1 MSNAHAAHASHG
13 FDELD
18 PHGAGKH
25 TKHSH
30 HIVSGVTLVG
40 VLGILLV
47 FTALTVGLAQGE
59 KWVMS
64 YFAIELPRWVN
75 VAVAMSIA
83 TIKATLVLMYFMLL
97 RYSNPINTVVFLVC
111 LVAFGLFLFFTG
123 LDINNRGNIDG
134 VKANQIQAGGIGG
147 INYGWT
153 KPGKQPITID
163 KASVVFWRER
173 KLNEVGPEKYAKMK
187 AAFSHGHAEHAH
199 ADTGPTASAAKV
211 RSGATPGLF
220 DNAASAAHEEHGG
233 HSEEH
238 ATPAAKPAAGH

>member
-30 HIVSGVTLVG
+30 HIVSGITLVG
-40 VLGILLV
+40 VLGILLA

-64 YFAIELPRWVN
+64 YFQIELPRWVN

-83 TIKATLVLMYFMLL
+83 TVKATLVLMYFMLL
-97 RYSNPINTVVFLVC
+97 RYSNPINTIVFLIC
-111 LVAFGLFLFFTG
+111 LLAFALFLFFTG
-123 LDINNRGNIDG
+123 LDLSNRGNIDP
-134 VKANQIQAGGIGG
+134 VKASAIQAGGVGG
-147 INYGWT
+147 IKAGWS
-153 KPGKQPITID
+153 KDAPVID
-163 KASVVFWRER
+163 KATVVYWRER

-187 AAFSHGHAEHAH
+187 AVFSHSHAEHASH
-199 ADTGPTASAAKV
+199 GAAVPTGNAAHV
-211 RSGATPGLF
+211 PAGLTPGLF
-220 DNAASAAHEEHGG
+220 EAAAPAAHDAHSGSG
-233 HSEEH
+233 H
-238 ATPAAKPAAGH
+238 

>member
-1 MSNAHAAHASHG
+1 MSNAHAASASHG

-18 PHGAGKH
+18 PHGAGQH

-97 RYSNPINTVVFLVC
+97 RYSNPINTIVFLVC
-111 LVAFGLFLFFTG
+111 LLAFALFLFFTG
-123 LDINNRGNIDG
+123 LDLSNRGNIDPI
-134 VKANQIQAGGIGG
+134 KASAIQAGGTGG
-147 INYGWT
+147 FSYGWA
-153 KPGKQPITID
+153 KPSGVPITVD
-163 KASVVFWRER
+163 KASVVFWREK
-173 KLNEVGPEKYAKMK
+173 KLNEVGPEKFAKMK
-187 AAFSHGHAEHAH
+187 ATFSHGHAEHAH
-199 ADTGPTASAAKV
+199 TQTGPTPSAAHV
-211 RSGATPGLF
+211 RSGLTPGLF
-220 DNAASAAHEEHGG
+220 DAAAPASHDAHSGAHGDSHG
-233 HSEEH
+233 E
-238 ATPAAKPAAGH
+238 PAKPAGH

>member
-30 HIVSGVTLVG
+30 HVVSGVTLLG
-40 VLGILLV
+40 VLGILLA

-64 YFAIELPRWVN
+64 YFSIELPRWVN

-83 TIKATLVLMYFMLL
+83 TVKATLVLMYFMLL
-97 RYSNPINTVVFLVC
+97 RYSNPINTIVFLVC
-111 LVAFGLFLFFTG
+111 LLAFALFLFFTG
-123 LDINNRGNIDG
+123 LDLSNRGNIDP
-134 VKANQIQAGGIGG
+134 VKATAIQAGGVGG
-147 INYGWT
+147 VKAGWA
-153 KPGKQPITID
+153 KDAPVID
-163 KASVVFWRER
+163 KATVVYWRER

-187 AAFSHGHAEHAH
+187 AVFSHSHAAHEAH
-199 ADTGPTASAAKV
+199 ASKAPTGNAAQV
-211 RSGATPGLF
+211 SSGLTPGLF
-220 DNAASAAHEEHGG
+220 EAASPSNHDSHGG
-233 HSEEH
+233 S
-238 ATPAAKPAAGH
+238 GH